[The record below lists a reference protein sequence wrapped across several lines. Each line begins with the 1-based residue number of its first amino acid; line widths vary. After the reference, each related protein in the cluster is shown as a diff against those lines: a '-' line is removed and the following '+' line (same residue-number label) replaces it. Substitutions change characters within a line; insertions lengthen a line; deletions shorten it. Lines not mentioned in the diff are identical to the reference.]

1 MDKSKSVQY
10 NLGLMVGEYI
20 VSRYLPTLSIYYIK
34 TNNLIEI
41 TEAEKT
47 EHKRL
52 DEIWHHTSRDDKELS
67 KTNWNALKA
76 YESSL
81 ESKYY
86 PKVLEC
92 NIVANINLDD
102 NLDDVK
108 QGIFDSLWDCDCCS
122 YNIDLDKIKIEDAP
136 MDFAWFGSTISL
148 ELDTKIIKLK

>member
-20 VSRYLPTLSIYYIK
+20 VSRYLPTLSIYYLK

-41 TEAEKT
+41 TDEEKS

-52 DEIWHHTSRDDKELS
+52 DEIFDNTSRGDKELY

-81 ESKYY
+81 ERKYY
-86 PKVLEC
+86 PKILEC
-92 NIVANINLDD
+92 NIVAHINLDD

-122 YNIDLDKIKIEDAP
+122 YNIDFDKIKIEDAP
-136 MDFAWFGSTISL
+136 HNYAWFGSTISL
-148 ELDTKIIKLK
+148 ELDTKN